1 MTPEENMAEMS
12 GKIETLTLVCSI
24 LISLSPDKKQIAQ
37 LFTSIVRAAET
48 EESEA
53 SHKRGY
59 TNGIKAVISTLKE
72 SLETVSVASQF
83 RNLNLNIEQ

>member
-1 MTPEENMAEMS
+1 MTPEVYLAEMS

-48 EESEA
+48 GGSDA
-53 SHKRGY
+53 PDQRSY

-83 RNLNLNIEQ
+83 RNLKLDIEQ

>member
-1 MTPEENMAEMS
+1 MSPEEYLAEIS

-24 LISLSPDKKQIAQ
+24 LISLSPEKKQIAQ

-48 EESEA
+48 EGSEA
-53 SHKRGY
+53 SHQRGY

-72 SLETVSVASQF
+72 SLETVSTASQF
-83 RNLNLNIEQ
+83 RNLKLDIQQ

>member
-37 LFTSIVRAAET
+37 LFNSIVSAAET
-48 EESEA
+48 KGSEA
-53 SHKRGY
+53 PQKSCY
-59 TNGIKAVISTLKE
+59 TNGIKAVISTLVE
-72 SLETVSVASQF
+72 SQETVSVASQF